1 MKTVTLE
8 LNVRIDAEIN
18 ETQYFAEDLFEFET
32 GNDLDSFLDECK
44 DELIEQICSFNEEDE
59 DFETLEHLI
68 KDAEYDISYEVKD
81 WGDVEEYDNLKD
93 VDVLQEIAEEPD
105 LEYYDFDVISAG
117 IECGIDISNIAE
129 AYSGEADS
137 DADFAENFADELGYL
152 DRSASWPYSC
162 IDWELAA
169 RELMWDYT
177 EANGFYFRNL

>member
-59 DFETLEHLI
+59 DFETLEQLI

-93 VDVLQEIAEEPD
+93 IDVLQEIAEEPD
-105 LEYYDFDVISAG
+105 L
-117 IECGIDISNIAE
+117 
-129 AYSGEADS
+129 
-137 DADFAENFADELGYL
+137 
-152 DRSASWPYSC
+152 SWPYSH
-162 IDWELAA
+162 IDWDWAA
-169 RELMWDYT
+169 MDLMYNYT
-177 EANGFYFRNL
+177 ESHNNRNNERLNTKSKGW